1 MSNFRTY
8 SPLDHIIMGFQAII
22 SADRAVDISPER
34 ANPGSF
40 VDSDHLGESER
51 KESATLMRVNHAGE
65 VSAQALYQ
73 GQAVTARSPMVKET
87 LLRSAREGIDHLKW
101 CQQRVSELGGHTSYL
116 GPVWYG
122 GSYTIGIVAGMMGDD
137 WNLGFV
143 AETERQVVRHLESH
157 LSRLPKNDDKS
168 RAILEQ
174 MRQDEGKH
182 ASVAMEQGAKE
193 LPEPVKGLMKLL
205 SKVMTETASRI

>member
-1 MSNFRTY
+1 
-8 SPLDHIIMGFQAII
+8 MGFQAII
-22 SADRAVDISPER
+22 SADKTVDMSPER
-34 ANPGSF
+34 ANPGNF
-40 VDSDHLGESER
+40 VDSDRLSESDR
-51 KESATLMRVNHAGE
+51 KESATLMRINHAGE

-73 GQAVTARSPMVKET
+73 GQAVTASSPMVKET
-87 LLRSAREGIDHLKW
+87 LLRSAREEIDHLKW
-101 CQQRVSELGGHTSYL
+101 CQKRVSELGSHTSYL

-122 GSYTIGIVAGMMGDD
+122 GSYTIGIMAGMMGDD

-143 AETERQVVRHLESH
+143 AETEKQVVNHLESH

-174 MRQDEGKH
+174 MRDDENKH

-193 LPEPVKGLMKLL
+193 LPDPVKRIMKLL
-205 SKVMTETASRI
+205 SRVMTETASRI

>member
-1 MSNFRTY
+1 
-8 SPLDHIIMGFQAII
+8 MGFQAII
-22 SADRAVDISPER
+22 SADKTVDMSPER
-34 ANPGSF
+34 ANPGNF
-40 VDSDHLGESER
+40 VDSDRLSESDR
-51 KESATLMRVNHAGE
+51 KESATLMRINHAGE

-73 GQAVTARSPMVKET
+73 GQAVTASSPMVKET
-87 LLRSAREGIDHLKW
+87 LLRSAREEIDHLKW
-101 CQQRVSELGGHTSYL
+101 CQKRVSELGSHTSYL

-122 GSYTIGIVAGMMGDD
+122 GSYTIGIMAGMMGDD

-143 AETERQVVRHLESH
+143 AETEKQVVNHLESH

-174 MRQDEGKH
+174 MRDDENKH

-193 LPEPVKGLMKLL
+193 LPDPVKRIMKLL
-205 SKVMTETASRI
+205 SRMMTETASRI